1 MMMRTREDDD
11 NKYDNHPLMMT
22 MLMSIPPIDTT
33 TNQRMTIMRAR
44 IRTMTENKGDNNDH
58 EDLDFDATTNLL
70 NRCIP
75 GREKGGGDDD
85 E

>member
-1 MMMRTREDDD
+1 MKMRTREDDD

-44 IRTMTENKGDNNDH
+44 IRTMTENKGDNADH
-58 EDLDFDATTNLL
+58 EDLDF
-70 NRCIP
+70 
-75 GREKGGGDDD
+75 
-85 E
+85 